1 MQPQCPV
8 TAVLPDGHLPGERPR
23 DFALLRL
30 RDGDRPHPG
39 CSSVSTLSSF
49 ANTFLFLYF
58 TRLMICPVSAVG
70 DRAVRLQPSLP
81 AQRADPGV
89 REPDLLQAAHPQSH
103 HAGSAHVLHRQHLL
117 LHLLPAG
124 QAQIIACLHTKL
136 LLVHF

>member
-39 CSSVSTLSSF
+39 GRRRNVVLLRK
-49 ANTFLFLYF
+49 NTFLLLCF
-58 TRLMICPVSAVG
+58 TRLVICPVSAVG

-124 QAQIIACLHTKL
+124 QIILCRHTQL
-136 LLVHF
+136 LLFHF